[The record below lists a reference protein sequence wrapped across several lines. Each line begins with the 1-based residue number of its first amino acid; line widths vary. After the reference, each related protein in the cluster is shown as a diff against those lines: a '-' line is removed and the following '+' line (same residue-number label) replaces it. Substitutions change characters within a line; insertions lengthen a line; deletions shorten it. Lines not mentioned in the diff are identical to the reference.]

1 MLSKY
6 VGIAATILV
15 LGMGASIYYLNGVIE
30 DLNKE
35 IGAIEVQ
42 LIACEASSNN
52 LVEGIEKQNAKINEF
67 NIILK
72 TKNKVLR
79 KITQTNEELRGEVS
93 RKNLEIDSIELVTCD
108 DAMQWMLTEALD
120 EEDTTN
126 ISSP

>member
-52 LVEGIEKQNAKINEF
+52 LVVGIEKQNAKINEF